1 MVAATFQRRTEGT
14 GCMFDTSTDTPGLDY
29 LRVLLGMLAFV
40 LCGTLLAVVF
50 SLDDWS
56 YPDTSRL
63 VGNHAHLAYEVRAL
77 ERAVGRLERR
87 LTYLRKVSPQW
98 LAAGDGVSAEAW
110 RRTFN
115 ATVSQLDDLS
125 QERALERQR
134 LRGLE
139 SELRLPIEAELREQ
153 WERLKA
159 EIDAERS
166 EKLAAVLEQ
175 LRELAAELEQL
186 REQLEKSNARFDAA
200 HIEKLAA
207 QLEQLRKR
215 REELK
220 ARLDREGDLCRTEYE
235 VGDLVVAVAE
245 LRHCLTR
252 LSRDPEPEGGEGDT
266 PDQKREPGG
275 RDAGY

>member
-1 MVAATFQRRTEGT
+1 
-14 GCMFDTSTDTPGLDY
+14 MFDTSTDTPGLDY

-110 RRTFN
+110 RHTFN